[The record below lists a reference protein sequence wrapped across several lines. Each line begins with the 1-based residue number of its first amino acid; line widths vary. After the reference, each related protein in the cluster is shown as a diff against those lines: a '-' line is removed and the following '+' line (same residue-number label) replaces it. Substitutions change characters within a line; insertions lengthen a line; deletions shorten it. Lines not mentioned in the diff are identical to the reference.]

1 MGKHDG
7 KRRRGWELCT
17 WKKKEASQTRG
28 GVQGRRGGRGWRVSG
43 GLGKR
48 SFKQREL
55 VFSFVFVLLLL
66 CFSISKERGY
76 YETRVS
82 IPDDGT
88 VPDDSDDR

>member
-1 MGKHDG
+1 MENINK
-7 KRRRGWELCT
+7 ELFF
-17 WKKKEASQTRG
+17 
-28 GVQGRRGGRGWRVSG
+28 
-43 GLGKR
+43 L
-48 SFKQREL
+48 
-55 VFSFVFVLLLL
+55 FVLLLLLL

>member
-1 MGKHDG
+1 MWAAGRSEVNDG

-55 VFSFVFVLLLL
+55 VFSFVFFFAFALL
-66 CFSISKERGY
+66 
-76 YETRVS
+76 
-82 IPDDGT
+82 
-88 VPDDSDDR
+88 